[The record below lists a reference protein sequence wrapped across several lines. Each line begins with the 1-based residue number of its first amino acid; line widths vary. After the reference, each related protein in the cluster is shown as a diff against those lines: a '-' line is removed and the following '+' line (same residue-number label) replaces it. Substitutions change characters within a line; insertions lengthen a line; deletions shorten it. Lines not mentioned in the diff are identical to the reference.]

1 MGCPL
6 CKRTQGMRAYKYNNR
21 ELPRSTIIIA
31 ALIFSGCSIQAPVP
45 EPVPQEPIVIIET
58 PPPPVV
64 EPDVPVVEAKPP
76 RLPPIAIVLSSAQ
89 PAYAD
94 VASELTHHFENYQ
107 IYDLSDK
114 TRPPVSVL
122 RLINDS
128 DSDAVVAIGLRAAR
142 SSVAMSDKPVVFS
155 QVFNYQDHN
164 LLTYNSRGV
173 AAFAP
178 LEAQLDAWLQADPTI
193 TRIGAIIGDGHDDLI
208 ADAELAAERHGV
220 ELRVQITHS
229 DQETLYVFKRMVRDI
244 DGFWLFPDNRILS
257 RRALQQ
263 IMADSRR
270 HKVSVLVPNQ
280 SMLQMGGS
288 VSVSSVAADIA
299 ETIAK
304 IVRQIQAGKISQI
317 PPISPLSEIR
327 VLIKDSVQVVD
338 R

>member
-1 MGCPL
+1 
-6 CKRTQGMRAYKYNNR
+6 MRAYKYNAM
-21 ELPRSTIIIA
+21 ELMRYVIVFA
-31 ALIFSGCSIQAPVP
+31 ALIISGCSIQTPLP
-45 EPVPQEPIVIIET
+45 EPVVQEPIVIIDT
-58 PPPPVV
+58 PPPPVD
-64 EPDVPVVEAKPP
+64 EPDVPVIDAKPP
-76 RLPPIAIVLSSAQ
+76 QLPPVAIVLTSAQ

-94 VASELTHHFENYQ
+94 VATELTQHFENYE

-128 DSDAVVAIGLRAAR
+128 ESGAVVAIGLRAAR

-164 LLTYNSRGV
+164 LLTNNSRGV
-173 AAFAP
+173 AAIAP

-193 TRIGAIIGDGHDDLI
+193 TRIGAIIGDGHGDLI
-208 ADAELAAERHGV
+208 TEAELAAERHGV
-220 ELRVQITHS
+220 ELRVHVTQS
-229 DQETLYVFKRMVRDI
+229 DQETLYVFKRMVREI

-263 IMADSRR
+263 IMADARQ
-270 HKVSVLVPNQ
+270 HQVSVLVPNQ
-280 SMLQMGGS
+280 SMLQIGGS
-288 VSVSSVAADIA
+288 VSVSSVATDIA

-304 IVRQIQAGKISQI
+304 IVRQIQAGKMSQI